1 LSSSPFLPPD
11 PRVAEPY
18 RLTSQLAVRIALL
31 GIVAV
36 VLFTVL
42 FLRLWA
48 LQVISGNEYVQSAR
62 DNQIRTVRLQP
73 PRGPIVDRNGVSLV
87 TNVPGTVAQ
96 LWPAEVPEGRLE
108 DVVTR
113 LSVLLEVPKKEIR
126 AGIRAREND
135 PLTPVIV
142 KTNVRDYKADYL
154 YEHRTEFPGV
164 RVASTQLRR
173 YEDGSLASHV
183 LGYVGDISEEE
194 LERLGEGYAGGD
206 RVGKAGI
213 EAAYDRFLRGEAGL
227 GQVRTNAQGDVT
239 SGLQPSRLPKAGYAV
254 RLTIDADLQRAA
266 EDALRFGIALARD
279 NGAWAANGGAIV
291 AMDPTNGEIL
301 ALASYPTYDPKVFT
315 SREPDRL
322 EALYQDE
329 TTPLVNRA
337 LDGLY
342 PAGSAFKPVTA
353 LAALEEGV
361 ITPDTIF
368 QCEPEREIAGQKFVN
383 WDPYRNEPMRLQ
395 TALAASCDT
404 YFYDIAQ
411 IFYDQDDRTP
421 LQDFASRVGFG
432 KRTQIDIGPEA
443 KGLVPDPRWRRRTFT
458 TEIDKLWKPGNS
470 VQLAIGQGDLLV
482 TPLQLTRFY
491 ALLANGGSLVYPHV
505 VMDVEQPAPAGSTE
519 DPVVLRS
526 FAPKPPSDLG
536 IDEAAI
542 QAVNAG
548 LWDATHLPGY
558 GTSYQVFSG
567 YDVPIAGKTGTAEKF
582 VQFPDF
588 GRMMDQSWWCGWG
601 PYGSESWNGKPPL
614 VVCALVE
621 NGGHGGEVAAPVALK
636 LFEEHFDVPAPPI
649 TIASP
654 SD

>member
-1 LSSSPFLPPD
+1 
-11 PRVAEPY
+11 
-18 RLTSQLAVRIALL
+18 
-31 GIVAV
+31 
-36 VLFTVL
+36 
-42 FLRLWA
+42 
-48 LQVISGNEYVQSAR
+48 
-62 DNQIRTVRLQP
+62 
-73 PRGPIVDRNGVSLV
+73 
-87 TNVPGTVAQ
+87 
-96 LWPAEVPEGRLE
+96 
-108 DVVTR
+108 
-113 LSVLLEVPKKEIR
+113 
-126 AGIRAREND
+126 
-135 PLTPVIV
+135 
-142 KTNVRDYKADYL
+142 
-154 YEHRTEFPGV
+154 
-164 RVASTQLRR
+164 
-173 YEDGSLASHV
+173 
-183 LGYVGDISEEE
+183 
-194 LERLGEGYAGGD
+194 
-206 RVGKAGI
+206 
-213 EAAYDRFLRGEAGL
+213 
-227 GQVRTNAQGDVT
+227 
-239 SGLQPSRLPKAGYAV
+239 
-254 RLTIDADLQRAA
+254 
-266 EDALRFGIALARD
+266 
-279 NGAWAANGGAIV
+279 
-291 AMDPTNGEIL
+291 MDPTNGEIL
-301 ALASYPTYDPKVFT
+301 ALASYPTYDPKVFS
-315 SREPDRL
+315 SREPKRL
-322 EALYQDE
+322 QSLYEDE
-329 TTPLVNRA
+329 MTPLVNRA
-337 LDGLY
+337 VDGLY

-411 IFYDQDDRTP
+411 IFYDQDERTP
-421 LQDFASRVGFG
+421 LQDFATEVGFG
-432 KRTQIDIGPEA
+432 KRTGIDIGPEA

-491 ALLANGGSLVYPHV
+491 ALLANGGKLVYPHV
-505 VMDVEQPAPAGSTE
+505 VKDVEQPAPAGSGD

-536 IDEAAI
+536 IDEASI
-542 QAVNAG
+542 DAVNAG

-558 GTSYQVFSG
+558 GTSYQVFSA

-601 PYGSESWNGKPPL
+601 PYGSDSWNDKPPL

-636 LFEEHFDVPAPPI
+636 VFEEHFDVAAPPI
-649 TIASP
+649 TIAAP